1 MVNTVNELI
10 KEVDNVIEVCT
21 NELFTSETIS
31 MMGDSEFDM
40 MKSCFK
46 LLNLSKEVM
55 LKQATMMEEQNRKL
69 DIILKRLKTV
79 ARY

>member
-10 KEVDNVIEVCT
+10 KEVDNMIEVCT

-31 MMGDSEFDM
+31 MMGNSEFDM

-69 DIILKRLKTV
+69 DMILNRLKRH
-79 ARY
+79 

>member
-10 KEVDNVIEVCT
+10 KEVDNMIEVCT
-21 NELFTSETIS
+21 NELFTSEAIS

-69 DIILKRLKTV
+69 DMILNRLKRH
-79 ARY
+79 

>member
-10 KEVDNVIEVCT
+10 KEVDNMIEVCT

-55 LKQATMMEEQNRKL
+55 LKQATMMEKQNRKL
-69 DIILKRLKTV
+69 DMILNKLKRH
-79 ARY
+79 

>member
-10 KEVDNVIEVCT
+10 KEVDNMIEVCT
-21 NELFTSETIS
+21 NELFTSEMIS
-31 MMGDSEFDM
+31 MMGNSEFDM

-69 DIILKRLKTV
+69 DMILNRLKRH
-79 ARY
+79 